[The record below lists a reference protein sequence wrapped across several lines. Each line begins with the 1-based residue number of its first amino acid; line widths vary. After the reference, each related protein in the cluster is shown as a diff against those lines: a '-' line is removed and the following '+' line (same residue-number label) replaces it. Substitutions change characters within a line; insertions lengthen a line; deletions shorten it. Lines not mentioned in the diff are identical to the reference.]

1 MLKNAVGKNFSWSPS
16 AISDYI
22 NCPTQYGAKRFYCTL
37 PFVQTI
43 QMKHGEVEHKHLE
56 DRLLKKTP
64 LPAGYIR
71 GEKYCRI
78 LESSG
83 GTLFAEQ
90 ELAIDENMKFVKW
103 FDKTAYG
110 RCKIDVSL
118 RQDGKVSCY
127 DWKTGNIKEDS
138 LQLKINAC
146 FLALKH
152 PEIET
157 FVTKYIWLK
166 HDAVT
171 PKDGVFS
178 KADIP
183 AMWEEILSWV
193 ERMKNAWKA
202 ERFDPKP
209 SGLCRG
215 WCEVTSCA
223 HCGKGGRR

>member
-1 MLKNAVGKNFSWSPS
+1 MLKNAKGKAFSWSPS

-22 NCPTQYGAKRFYCTL
+22 TCPLSYAAKRFY
-37 PFVQTI
+37 VTI
-43 QMKHGEVEHKHLE
+43 PYREIEAMKQGTIEHKHLE

-64 LPAGYIR
+64 LPAGYTR

-110 RCKIDVSL
+110 RGKIDVSL
-118 RQDGKVSCY
+118 KKDNKITCL
-127 DWKTGNIKEDS
+127 DWKTGGIREDS

-178 KADIP
+178 KEDIP
-183 AMWEEILSWV
+183 AMWEEILGWV
-193 ERMKNAWKA
+193 ERMKSAWRT

-215 WCEVTSCA
+215 WCEVASCA